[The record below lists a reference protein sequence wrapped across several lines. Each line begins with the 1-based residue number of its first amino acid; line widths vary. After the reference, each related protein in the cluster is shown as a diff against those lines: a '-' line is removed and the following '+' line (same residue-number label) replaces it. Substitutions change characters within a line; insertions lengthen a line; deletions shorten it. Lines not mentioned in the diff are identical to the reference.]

1 MKNEKQRQPKHRGD
15 GEGSI
20 FSRGDKWI
28 AQVTFIAPDGT
39 RKIVRRVADTQN
51 AARQK
56 LTGLK
61 SDQDAHKLVITG
73 RATVRNWL
81 DVWLAEF
88 IQPRRAPRTFCNY
101 HDVLEQNLPER
112 LSKMPLTKL
121 APEDLQRLFNTV
133 AEKHARTADLLR
145 AVLRSSFNKAV
156 RLNRLKIN
164 PVLATDPIHRVEQ
177 ESAVFTPEQAL
188 VFLDAAKDHRLG
200 ALFTVALSLGLRKG
214 EASGLKPE
222 DIDLDGRVVH
232 IRRSLQW
239 VRMPDAKEGHWIDR
253 PPKRGSFRDL
263 PMTEAVYRS
272 LVSQMARRQGE
283 AATTRGWIDSGY
295 LFVSVTGAP
304 LHEKNISNEFYALC
318 DSVNVPRI
326 RFHDCRHSCG
336 SFLNAQGASAFT
348 IQKILGH
355 SQLSTTNR
363 YTHIPLVV
371 SKAALDGVDTL
382 VEATRKK
389 PEDQPDAKPAPTP
402 QEATLIQ

>member
-1 MKNEKQRQPKHRGD
+1 MESDKQRKPKARAD

-20 FSRGDKWI
+20 FARGDKWI
-28 AQVTFIAPDGT
+28 AQVTFIAPDGS
-39 RKIVRRVADTQN
+39 RKIVRRLADTQ
-51 AARQK
+51 AGARKK
-56 LTGLK
+56 LTELK
-61 SDQDAHKLVITG
+61 GDQDAHKLVVG
-73 RATVRNWL
+73 GKATVRNWL

-88 IQPRRAPRTFCNY
+88 IQPRRAPRTYCNY

-112 LSKMPLTKL
+112 FCKMPLTKL
-121 APEDLQRLFNTV
+121 APEDLQRLFNSI

-145 AVLRSSFNKAV
+145 AFLRSSFNKAV
-156 RLNRLKIN
+156 RLNRMKTN

-188 VFLDAAKDHRLG
+188 VFLDAAKEHRLG

-214 EASGLKPE
+214 EVTGLRPE

-239 VRMPDAKEGHWIDR
+239 VKLPDAKEGHWIDR
-253 PPKRGSFRDL
+253 PSKRGSFRDL
-263 PMTEAVYRS
+263 PMTEGVYRS
-272 LVSQMARRQGE
+272 LVSHIARRQEE
-283 AATTRGWIDSGY
+283 AATIKGWNDSGH
-295 LFVSVTGAP
+295 LFVSATGAP
-304 LHEKNISNEFYALC
+304 LHEKNVSNEFYALC
-318 DSVNVPRI
+318 DSVKVPRI

-363 YTHIPLVV
+363 YTHIPMVV

-389 PEDQPDAKPAPTP
+389 PEDQPDARPATP
-402 QEATLIQ
+402 QQAATLIQ

>member
-121 APEDLQRLFNTV
+121 APEDL
-133 AEKHARTADLLR
+133 
-145 AVLRSSFNKAV
+145 
-156 RLNRLKIN
+156 
-164 PVLATDPIHRVEQ
+164 
-177 ESAVFTPEQAL
+177 PEIVQ
-188 VFLDAAKDHRLG
+188 HGR
-200 ALFTVALSLGLRKG
+200 G
-214 EASGLKPE
+214 EARA
-222 DIDLDGRVVH
+222 D
-232 IRRSLQW
+232 RRS
-239 VRMPDAKEGHWIDR
+239 A
-253 PPKRGSFRDL
+253 
-263 PMTEAVYRS
+263 
-272 LVSQMARRQGE
+272 ARRVTQFVQQSR
-283 AATTRGWIDSGY
+283 AAEP
-295 LFVSVTGAP
+295 A
-304 LHEKNISNEFYALC
+304 
-318 DSVNVPRI
+318 
-326 RFHDCRHSCG
+326 
-336 SFLNAQGASAFT
+336 
-348 IQKILGH
+348 
-355 SQLSTTNR
+355 
-363 YTHIPLVV
+363 
-371 SKAALDGVDTL
+371 
-382 VEATRKK
+382 
-389 PEDQPDAKPAPTP
+389 EDQPGSGHRPDPSR
-402 QEATLIQ
+402 